1 METGKGSETKRKG
14 LEKIKVIEDSGCELQ
29 EINSLK

>member
-14 LEKIKVIEDSGCELQ
+14 LEKIRVIEESGLELQ
-29 EINSLK
+29 EIK